1 MLKLHLTQPQLVYAQ
16 QNYAALEAI
25 PAMQR
30 RRLSSLAKMALH
42 SALVSLDGQPVDY
55 IVWASKFGD
64 EEKTLSILQDVL
76 KAQVPSPTQFS
87 TSVHNAI
94 AGLYSIL
101 CQDHTPS
108 TSLSCEWTEALIEA
122 YALLKSQPRGKRVL
136 VIAYDQAL
144 PKLYADAHDFPAYAL
159 STIVSLEHPNLEI
172 VTLSGSDSM
181 ESLDFYGF
189 WQSKQL
195 IQVTPRW
202 KKC

>member
-94 AGLYSIL
+94 AGLYYIL
-101 CQDHTPS
+101 CQDLH
-108 TSLSCEWTEALIEA
+108 L
-122 YALLKSQPRGKRVL
+122 RRV
-136 VIAYDQAL
+136 
-144 PKLYADAHDFPAYAL
+144 
-159 STIVSLEHPNLEI
+159 
-172 VTLSGSDSM
+172 
-181 ESLDFYGF
+181 
-189 WQSKQL
+189 
-195 IQVTPRW
+195 
-202 KKC
+202 

>member
-1 MLKLHLTQPQLVYAQ
+1 MLKLHLTQPQLIYTQ
-16 QNYAALEAI
+16 QNYAALDAI

-42 SALVSLDGQPVDY
+42 SALVSLDGQSVDY

-87 TSVHNAI
+87 ISVHNAI

-122 YALLKSQPRGKRVL
+122 YAILKSCHGVKRVL

-144 PKLYADAHDFPAYAL
+144 PKLYADAYDFPAYAL
-159 STIVSLEHPNLEI
+159 STIVSLEQPNLEI
-172 VTLSGSDSM
+172 VALSDCNAM
-181 ESLDFYGF
+181 ESFEFYKF
-189 WQSKQL
+189 WQSVQL
-195 IQVTPRW
+195 NQVTPRW